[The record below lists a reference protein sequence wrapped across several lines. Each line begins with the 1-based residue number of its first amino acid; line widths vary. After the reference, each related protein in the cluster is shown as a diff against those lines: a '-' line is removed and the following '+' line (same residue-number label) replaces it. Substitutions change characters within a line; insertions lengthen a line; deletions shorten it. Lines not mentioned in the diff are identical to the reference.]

1 METTLLL
8 LSINS
13 EENDLVEGKKVEY
26 NGSKYILLVNENDYT
41 DSMVQK
47 EVNDELEPVE
57 DVETLHKILSIMKS
71 NN

>member
-1 METTLLL
+1 MQE
-8 LSINS
+8 IN
-13 EENDLVEGKKVEY
+13 VEYYKIDGKDYIIGKKVEY